1 MFPFEPLGSIR
12 KPKVFKCFQG
22 DQKETMEINCLIGF
36 TEFFNTSMPGGNKRS
51 YVLNLLTANVPMI

>member
-22 DQKETMEINCLIGF
+22 DQKETMEINCLTGF
-36 TEFFNTSMPGGNKRS
+36 TEFFNTSMPGGVTKGHT
-51 YVLNLLTANVPMI
+51 YLTF